1 MKKHKLLYLAAA
13 LTLLHGVGAAA
24 QEMTPLDS
32 NGVPVRNTLAP
43 NEYLLN
49 DDGATEDPNARMS
62 PVARAYR
69 NGYINRGKADDAIL
83 KQKLAELHEA
93 DMAANRPVRPPLPPA
108 MLSGTRMP
116 LPPDQM
122 AYSPPRPAYQP
133 PPPPVYEPPQAVVQQ
148 LYAPPP
154 PDYEPPQ
161 MVVQQVYA
169 PPPPPPVYVQQ
180 PVPYVAAYQPV
191 AYVPPVSLSIGWPI
205 FRGGF
210 YGWGGYRRW
219 R

>member
-1 MKKHKLLYLAAA
+1 MRKHKLLYLAVA
-13 LTLLHGVGAAA
+13 LTLLHSVGAAA
-24 QEMTPLDS
+24 QEMPPLDS

-62 PVARAYR
+62 DVARAYR

-83 KQKLAELHEA
+83 KEKLAELHEA
-93 DMAANRPVRPPLPPA
+93 DMAANQPVRPPLPPSMMA
-108 MLSGTRMP
+108 SAGMP
-116 LPPDQM
+116 PPPDQSVY
-122 AYSPPRPAYQP
+122 APPPPVYQPPPQPAYQP
-133 PPPPVYEPPQAVVQQ
+133 PPVYQ
-148 LYAPPP
+148 
-154 PDYEPPQ
+154 PPQ
-161 MVVQQVYA
+161 MVVQQVYS

-180 PVPYVAAYQPV
+180 PVPYVATYQPV
-191 AYVPPVSLSIGWPI
+191 AYAPPVSLSIGWPV

-210 YGWGGYRRW
+210 YGWGGFRGW